1 MEIDHRPA
9 GQRLGR
15 LIDFAGMAG
24 DGDRRPVWTRGEWWH
39 ERSRGEIVMEQTVSS
54 STLAELS

>member
-1 MEIDHRPA
+1 MKIEDYPA

-15 LIDFAGMAG
+15 LVDFAVMAG

-39 ERSRGEIVMEQTVSS
+39 EQSRAEIVMEQNDSG
-54 STLAELS
+54 STLPDFT